1 MGGWRALQRWYLEHR
16 SGVRDLG
23 ALIVACTACFG
34 VILYGGWGGYV
45 MVLVRSHPDWHL
57 LEWILTLA
65 ISSILIALFAW
76 RRWHEASGLL
86 SDAGTDAL
94 TGLYNRRK
102 TLKVLEHEFDRSLRY
117 GKPLSVVMFDVDH
130 FKSVND
136 TYGHPVGDVVLTT
149 IARRTRRK
157 MRTSDH
163 LGRWGGEEF
172 LLICPETDLFGAL
185 RIAERMRRTIR
196 RRPMQAVGLVSAS
209 FGVGTFSDQLD
220 CKAVIAEADRY
231 LYEAKEQGR
240 DCVVSRL
247 GRASPQQFM
256 TSYVSRL
263 TVVST
268 GEPPVKPRTSS
279 GKR

>member
-1 MGGWRALQRWYLEHR
+1 MGGWRALQRWYPEHR
-16 SGVRDLG
+16 SGVRDLI
-23 ALIVACTACFG
+23 ALFVACAVCFG
-34 VILYGGWGGYV
+34 LIRYGGWGDYV
-45 MVLVRSHPDWHL
+45 MVQVRAHPDWFL

-65 ISSILIALFAW
+65 ASSILIAVFAW

-102 TLKVLEHEFDRSLRY
+102 TLKVLEQEFDRSLRY

-130 FKSVND
+130 FKVVND

-157 MRTSDH
+157 MRNSDH

-196 RRPMQAVGLVSAS
+196 RRPMQAVGLVTAS
-209 FGVGTFSDQLD
+209 FGVGSFTDQLD
-220 CKAVIAEADRY
+220 CKAMIAEADRH

-256 TSYVSRL
+256 TSNVSRL

-268 GEPPVKPRTSS
+268 ADAPEKTGQC
-279 GKR
+279 

>member
-1 MGGWRALQRWYLEHR
+1 MACAACF
-16 SGVRDLG
+16 
-23 ALIVACTACFG
+23 ALIR
-34 VILYGGWGGYV
+34 YGGWGDYV
-45 MVLVRSHPDWHL
+45 MSLVRAHPEWFL

-65 ISSILIALFAW
+65 VSSILIAVFAW

-102 TLKVLEHEFDRSLRY
+102 TLKVLEQEFDRSLRY

-130 FKSVND
+130 FKVVND

-157 MRTSDH
+157 MRNSDH

-196 RRPMQAVGLVSAS
+196 RRPMQAAGLVTAS
-209 FGVGTFSDQLD
+209 FGVGSFTDQLD
-220 CKAVIAEADRY
+220 CKAMIAEADRH

-256 TSYVSRL
+256 TSNVSRL
-263 TVVST
+263 TAVST
-268 GEPPVKPRTSS
+268 ADTP
-279 GKR
+279 GKTGQR